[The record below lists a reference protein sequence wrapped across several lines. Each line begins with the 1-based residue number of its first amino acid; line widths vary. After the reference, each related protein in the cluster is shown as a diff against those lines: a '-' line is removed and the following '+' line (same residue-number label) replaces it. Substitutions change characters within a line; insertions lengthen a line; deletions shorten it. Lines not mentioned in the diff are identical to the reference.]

1 MLAFSG
7 VGYSSAALI
16 REFKYQ
22 DGLLTIKG
30 SQVPTL
36 ALLEKI
42 SESTSTVIYV
52 FDPIY
57 SQKVHV
63 ELEEKTL
70 QDTLRNI
77 LRGISYAVVYR
88 AESHAIKS
96 PSEPSERKE
105 SNGKVII
112 IDPSKTRVS
121 VASNSR
127 FQAEGRTQ
135 PSPEYTRR
143 GTSVRESNVPGRRV
157 QRFGTPAT
165 RNGFGGAN
173 RETAPIASTN
183 TAPAFLTCSA

>member
-1 MLAFSG
+1 MIRFLSAIILVLWVLAFSG

-77 LRGISYAVVYR
+77 LR
-88 AESHAIKS
+88 
-96 PSEPSERKE
+96 
-105 SNGKVII
+105 
-112 IDPSKTRVS
+112 
-121 VASNSR
+121 
-127 FQAEGRTQ
+127 QAEI
-135 PSPEYTRR
+135 E
-143 GTSVRESNVPGRRV
+143 VKE
-157 QRFGTPAT
+157 
-165 RNGFGGAN
+165 
-173 RETAPIASTN
+173 
-183 TAPAFLTCSA
+183 FLNHQS